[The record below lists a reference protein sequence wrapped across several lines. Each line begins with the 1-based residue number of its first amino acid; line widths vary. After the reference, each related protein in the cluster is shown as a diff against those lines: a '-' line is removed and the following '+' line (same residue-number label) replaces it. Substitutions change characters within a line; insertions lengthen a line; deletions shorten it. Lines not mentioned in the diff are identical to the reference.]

1 MDYGGPRAVKL
12 YQHELVVNW
21 YQRPPPRSDR
31 YGCSIS
37 GRAAHVLSSHRSG
50 TEYKTE
56 EIARLAGE
64 LLLTIGARV
73 DQTNPDV
80 NVAFQ
85 AAAVLENAAARDQ
98 LRVLFD

>member
-1 MDYGGPRAVKL
+1 M
-12 YQHELVVNW
+12 
-21 YQRPPPRSDR
+21 
-31 YGCSIS
+31 
-37 GRAAHVLSSHRSG
+37 
-50 TEYKTE
+50 E